1 MKTIRLLYPDWL
13 SGGLTTYY
21 FGANLLQHILPANP
35 DQPTIK
41 VDIAAPDGT
50 ERLIEDGIL
59 GKSEVLAGIKAAQKV
74 IADSQPN
81 RIITIGGNCLVSHA
95 PFDYLHGLYPDVRIL
110 WIDAHPDVSVPQNGY
125 PNAHA
130 MVLGALMGAGEPSLS
145 AALKNPAFNPGDL
158 LYVGLQSLHDYQA
171 KFLDDLGVNYKV
183 QTENFVSDNDI
194 QVFVKGSD
202 HVLVHLDIDVLDPRC
217 FHSTYFANPE
227 LVGDG
232 SGGGRMTLQQLE
244 SILKLVSDNSDIV
257 GFTIAEYLP
266 FDEERLSRMFGKL
279 KLFSQRS
286 VS

>member
-41 VDIAAPDGT
+41 VDIAAPDDS

-59 GKSEVLAGIKAAQKV
+59 GKSEVLAGIEAAQKV
-74 IADSQPN
+74 IADSQPD

-95 PFDYLHGLYPDVRIL
+95 PFDYLHGLYPDARIL

-130 MVLGALMGAGEPSLS
+130 MVLGALMGAGESSLRT
-145 AALKNPAFNPGDL
+145 ALKNPAFNPGDL

-194 QVFVKGSD
+194 QAFVKGSD
-202 HVLVHLDIDVLDPRC
+202 HLLVHLDIDVLDPRC

-286 VS
+286 V

>member
-59 GKSEVLAGIKAAQKV
+59 GKSEVLAGIEAAQKV
-74 IADSQPN
+74 IADSLPD

-130 MVLGALMGAGEPSLS
+130 MVLGALMGAGESSLR

-183 QTENFVSDNDI
+183 QTENFVSGKDI
-194 QVFVKGSD
+194 QAFVKGSD
-202 HVLVHLDIDVLDPRC
+202 HLLVHLDIDVLDPRC
-217 FHSTYFANPE
+217 FHSTYFANPK

-266 FDEERLSRMFGKL
+266 FDEKRLSRMFGKL

-286 VS
+286 V